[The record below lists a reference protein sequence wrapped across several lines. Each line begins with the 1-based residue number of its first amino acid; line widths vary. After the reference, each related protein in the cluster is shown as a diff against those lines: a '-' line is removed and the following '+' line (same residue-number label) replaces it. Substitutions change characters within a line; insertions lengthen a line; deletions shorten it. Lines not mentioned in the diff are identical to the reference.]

1 MLKGAV
7 AARYAQALFDVA
19 RDSDTI
25 ADTENELR
33 GILQALK
40 ESRELQQVL
49 YNPQVPVDLKKEIIK
64 EVFGAHV
71 SKNTLNFLCVI
82 LDRRREVYLKDI
94 VEQYVALANETRN
107 VIQAEVTSAVEL
119 PTVHKVNL
127 GQVLSR
133 MTGKEIRISYQV
145 NPDIIGGLV
154 VRLGDRIIDASVKRQ
169 LERLKD
175 SIRETKVG

>member
-19 RDSDTI
+19 RDTNTI
-25 ADTENELR
+25 TETENELR
-33 GILQALK
+33 GVLQTVK
-40 ESRELQQVL
+40 DSRELQQVL
-49 YNPQVPVDLKKEIIK
+49 YNPQVPVDLKKEVIK

-71 SKNTLNFLCVI
+71 SKKTLNFLCVI

-94 VEQYVALANETRN
+94 VAHYIALADETRN

-119 PTVHKVNL
+119 PAAHKEDL
-127 GQVLSR
+127 MSILSR
-133 MTGKEIRISYQV
+133 MTGKEIRISYHV
-145 NPDIIGGLV
+145 DPEIVGGLV
-154 VRLGDRIIDASVKRQ
+154 VRLGDRIIDASIKRQ
-169 LERLKD
+169 LERLRD